1 MTSKKSNQL
10 AKIIAASLSLLLSC
24 SVLAESAPITY
35 EYGMK
40 LDVAKV
46 LSISTAS
53 SRTCEPVDRIMKYID
68 SSGKTETLKYRVL
81 SDACDK
87 RRLHHGGG
95 I

>member
-1 MTSKKSNQL
+1 MTSKKLRQL
-10 AKIIAASLSLLLSC
+10 ATAIAASFSLILSS
-24 SVLAESAPITY
+24 SVLAESDPTTY

-40 LDVAKV
+40 LDIAKII
-46 LSISTAS
+46 SISTTR
-53 SRTCEPVDRIMKYID
+53 SRTCEPVDRMLKYID

-87 RRLHHGGG
+87 RHLHHSNG